1 MPKMIKF
8 EQWRQMYSQSNML
21 PEEVDP
27 NISGDTT
34 ADMAELI
41 AKLDDL
47 QAERRKLMK
56 DSHKLEAQLLDI
68 DIKLT
73 RNDIEKLE
81 LEERRGKIKK
91 AIEISKETR
100 KEGKIRNEDG
110 EDIDTEDSEIESEKT
125 PKENEK
131 EKQKNPKI

>member
-1 MPKMIKF
+1 
-8 EQWRQMYSQSNML
+8 
-21 PEEVDP
+21 
-27 NISGDTT
+27 
-34 ADMAELI
+34 MAELI